1 MGLKWD
7 KPFTNWIVLDCSLL
21 TCMKWW
27 WDIWV
32 LRWTQNNSESDVAW
46 CTSSWENFMIVWKAV
61 LHISKPDLALADL
74 AGFCGVHNGPHQP
87 YTIDDLTRLKTAKIT
102 GKTKRSIQMH
112 QLWHVSQWE
121 KKTSFHHQHCSKF
134 WMYPHVHAPI
144 SCIHFIVCPSSSC
157 VCVCV
162 CIYIYV
168 YIYICIIW
176 SLLESLPTHIQYP
189 PKRNPG
195 SGLGPLGSVHFVP
208 KKWGEHFLKM
218 LAGWGSNSAP
228 MAGTPPQPPIRATRW
243 ALSTSIAHPWRQDDR
258 WFWEMR
264 IFRKFATIV
273 WNRHITMEQLTG

>member
-46 CTSSWENFMIVWKAV
+46 CTSSWENFTIVWKAV

-74 AGFCGVHNGPHQP
+74 ASFCGVHNGPHQP

-121 KKTSFHHQHCSKF
+121 KNIISPSTLLKILDVSPCSCTHIMYTFHCMPLIIMCVCMYNMIVARIPSHAYSIPPETKPWFGVRPFRLCSLCPEKMWGTFSEDVGGMGVKFSPHGRDTSSASNPGHALGSLNIHCSS
-134 WMYPHVHAPI
+134 MA
-144 SCIHFIVCPSSSC
+144 
-157 VCVCV
+157 
-162 CIYIYV
+162 
-168 YIYICIIW
+168 
-176 SLLESLPTHIQYP
+176 
-189 PKRNPG
+189 
-195 SGLGPLGSVHFVP
+195 
-208 KKWGEHFLKM
+208 
-218 LAGWGSNSAP
+218 AG
-228 MAGTPPQPPIRATRW
+228 R
-243 ALSTSIAHPWRQDDR
+243 
-258 WFWEMR
+258 
-264 IFRKFATIV
+264 
-273 WNRHITMEQLTG
+273 